1 MLQSLNKLKITISKQ
16 EKQDKRVNFMTVYK
30 NVLGRPARL
39 IQAAPLML
47 HVWPLLHQ
55 AKVIQMQNVMTMVMS
70 LKMMKVA
77 IVWREQRMEIKE

>member
-16 EKQDKRVNFMTVYK
+16 EKQDKPVNFMTVYN
-30 NVLGRPARL
+30 NVLVRAARL
-39 IQAAPLML
+39 IQATFLML

-55 AKVIQMQNVMTMVMS
+55 VKVIQMQNVMTMVMS
-70 LKMMKVA
+70 LKMMKVV